1 MVLLMAA
8 CVTVKLV
15 VGNAVQPGA
24 ERRKPLEAADAHIG
38 LDERLLRQV
47 VGQHLVARGQVQQ
60 EPAHAR
66 LIGLDEPAE
75 CVPVVGQGA
84 LRQQSYF
91 IKLGKHVLVTFSPAS
106 LTLRR

>member
-1 MVLLMAA
+1 MRYSQVP
-8 CVTVKLV
+8 KD
-15 VGNAVQPGA
+15 
-24 ERRKPLEAADAHIG
+24 ESPLN
-38 LDERLLRQV
+38 

-66 LIGLDEPAE
+66 LVGLDEPAE

-91 IKLGKHVLVTFSPAS
+91 IKFGKHGQAIAMVSIVG
-106 LTLRR
+106 